1 MASLELR
8 NVQKSYGNSQIATL
22 KDIAL
27 KIDAGEFLILVGP
40 SGCGKST
47 LMNCIAGLENI
58 TGGEILVDG
67 EDISQASPKDRDIAM
82 VFQSYALYPTMSVRD
97 NIAFGLKMR
106 KVPAAKIEE
115 EVARV
120 AKLLQIEPLLERK
133 PSQLSGGQQQRVAMG
148 RALARRPKIYLF
160 DEPLSNL
167 DAKLRVEM
175 RTEIKLMH
183 QRLKTT
189 TVYVT
194 HDQIEAMTLGD
205 KVAVMKDGVIQ
216 QFGTPHEIYNNPA
229 NLFVAS
235 FIGSP
240 PMNFVPLRIRQRDG
254 RWVGV
259 LNSEQ
264 GSCELPL
271 PITSD
276 EGLRD
281 RELILGIRP
290 EQIGLSNG
298 SAADLSLLVDIEVV
312 EPTGPDTLVVF
323 ALNQVKACCRLAP
336 DQAPRWG
343 DAQPAV
349 RSAQGP
355 AVRRPERRTAGPG
368 AACSHARKQGHAAGF
383 QRSGAGAVRYRPA
396 LPAGW
401 G

>member
-8 NVQKSYGNSQIATL
+8 NLQKSYGNSQIATL

-216 QFGTPHEIYNNPA
+216 QFGTPHEIYNDPA

-271 PITSD
+271 PITTD
-276 EGLRD
+276 DGLRD

-290 EQIGLSNG
+290 EQIGLAG
-298 SAADLSLLVDIEVV
+298 VGTADFSLAVDIEVV

-323 ALNQVKACCRLAP
+323 TLNQVKACCRLMP
-336 DQAPRWG
+336 DQAPRVG
-343 DAQPAV
+343 ETLNLQFDPRKALLFDAQTGERLGVVQPEPV
-349 RSAQGP
+349 RESKVTRLVSNG
-355 AVRRPERRTAGPG
+355 AGPV
-368 AACSHARKQGHAAGF
+368 Q
-383 QRSGAGAVRYRPA
+383 
-396 LPAGW
+396 
-401 G
+401 

>member
-58 TGGEILVDG
+58 IGGEILVDG

-276 EGLRD
+276 DGLRD
-281 RELILGIRP
+281 RQLILGIRP
-290 EQIGLSNG
+290 EQIGLAPAG
-298 SAADLSLLVDIEVV
+298 SADFSLAVDIEVV

-323 ALNQVKACCRLAP
+323 TLNQVKACCRLAP
-336 DQAPRWG
+336 DQAPRVG
-343 DAQPAV
+343 ETLNLQFDPRRALLFDAQTGERLGVVQPEPV
-349 RSAQGP
+349 RESK
-355 AVRRPERRTAGPG
+355 VTRLV
-368 AACSHARKQGHAAGF
+368 SN
-383 QRSGAGAVRYRPA
+383 GAGTAQ
-396 LPAGW
+396 
-401 G
+401 

>member
-276 EGLRD
+276 DGLRD

-290 EQIGLSNG
+290 EQIGLAG
-298 SAADLSLLVDIEVV
+298 VGTADFSLAVDIEVV
-312 EPTGPDTLVVF
+312 EPTGPDILVVF
-323 ALNQVKACCRLAP
+323 TLNQVKACCRLMP
-336 DQAPRWG
+336 DQAPRVG
-343 DAQPAV
+343 ETLNLQFDPRKALLFDAQTGERLGVVQPEPV
-349 RSAQGP
+349 RESK
-355 AVRRPERRTAGPG
+355 VTRLV
-368 AACSHARKQGHAAGF
+368 SN
-383 QRSGAGAVRYRPA
+383 GAGTAQ
-396 LPAGW
+396 
-401 G
+401 